1 MAIKTIS
8 HAISDVGRVRASNQ
22 DSGYAGVNLFF
33 VADGM
38 GGHAGGDIASA
49 LVAQRVAQI
58 DEQFTDV
65 EAAKRAMVDTIW
77 NANGVLASAVEEHSE
92 LAGMGT
98 TFSGLTVVGD
108 QMVIA
113 HIGDSRVYLVRDGHV
128 TQITSDHTFVQR
140 LVDTG
145 RTTPEEALVHP
156 RRSVLMRVLG
166 DQEARP
172 EIDTLVVGTQPGDRW
187 MLCSDGLCGYVP
199 DDITN
204 RILTSRVEASEAAE
218 LLVGETLEHGAPDN
232 VTVIVLDVVGATTQ
246 TDFVATP
253 RFVGSGAN
261 EVVIEERK
269 GRKILRIFNT
279 KILDDIIGR
288 GFQDAEF
295 LPGTEE
301 YLEQILL
308 ETRSRIRW
316 RRIRQLATIVVLLGL
331 GVALLGA
338 AYSYTQTR
346 YYVTEKDGYIAI
358 YQGIREELG
367 PFKFNHLIE
376 KTEYRV
382 ADLTDYWSS
391 LVSEGSVTA
400 DSLANAE
407 ATVKLIVEQSTTSQ
421 VTP

>member
-65 EAAKRAMVDTIW
+65 EAAKKAMVDTIW

-145 RTTPEEALVHP
+145 RITPEEALVHP

-232 VTVIVLDVVGATTQ
+232 VTVIVLDVVSAATQ

-331 GVALLGA
+331 GIALLGA

-376 KTEYRV
+376 KTDYRV

-391 LVSEGSVTA
+391 LVSAGSVTA

-407 ATVKLIVEQSTTSQ
+407 ATVKLIIEQSTTSQ